1 MTQNQTGSRAQLLDG
16 RQVADRI
23 LSNLS
28 DEVSKHVHCGGLA
41 PGLAVILVGDD
52 PASQV
57 YVSHKVR
64 ACEKIGIH
72 SMAHHLPS
80 NVSENELLSL
90 IDDLNADDSVHGILV
105 QLPLPSPLDGL
116 RVTRRIL
123 PQKDVDGFHPVNM
136 GLLAQRT
143 PQIRP
148 CTPRGV
154 LALLEAYEINPKYQ
168 HAVVVGASNIVGRP
182 LMLEL
187 LLAGATVTI
196 THRFTA
202 DLEAHVRRAD
212 ILCVAVGKP
221 DLVQPDWIKPG
232 AVVIDIGISRLPN
245 GQIRGDLDFERA
257 STKAGWITPVP
268 GGVGPMTVAMLMQN
282 TVEAAGLLSA
292 SAGKTP

>member
-1 MTQNQTGSRAQLLDG
+1 MIQNQTGSRAQLLDG

-28 DEVSKHVHCGGLA
+28 DEVSQHVHRGGLA

-72 SMAHHLPS
+72 SMAHHLPN

-257 STKAGWITPVP
+257 STKASWITPVP

-292 SAGKTP
+292 SSGKTP

>member
-1 MTQNQTGSRAQLLDG
+1 MIQNQTGSRAQLLDG

-28 DEVSKHVHCGGLA
+28 DEVSQHVHRGGLA

-72 SMAHHLPS
+72 SMAHHLPN

-221 DLVQPDWIKPG
+221 DLVEPDWIKPG

-257 STKAGWITPVP
+257 STKASWITPVP

-292 SAGKTP
+292 SSGKTP